1 MSAATPIAPDAAFTS
16 ALATAVASAGLSDI
30 EQESD
35 VVTGGSV
42 RKRAF
47 RDSRAGSRLASVALV
62 KDDGVLRWV
71 YEPPPVSV
79 GRRRGRR
86 SLSLVNE
93 ADMLPGFQFR
103 EIPPNEI
110 RRKLYELDLKL
121 TPSRGLSKWVKG
133 KPQPFV
139 STKKLAGPILLLIH
153 GTFSKGDMYF
163 GEFASTPEGQAFL
176 AKAEATYAAILTF
189 DHPTLT
195 VSPWINAIDLHAALG
210 TPEVEIDVICH
221 SRGGLV
227 ASWWMY
233 FQKPKIRN
241 LVFVASPL
249 EGTSLAA
256 PARIKSALDLLGNL
270 ARGVGTVAG
279 TAATVIPMLAIAGG
293 LMKVLGGVIG
303 FAARSSLLDAGVS
316 LVPGLVA
323 QSRDA
328 SNEELERLYNSD
340 WAEKLQIH
348 AVQSNYEPP
357 ENVEPW
363 WKFWSHFRQLPGRL
377 ADFGADR
384 IFEGPNDLVVD
395 VASMTRMGKA
405 FIPLKNRL
413 DLSDARSV
421 HHCGYFRQPRT
432 IDFLTSVLKL

>member
-1 MSAATPIAPDAAFTS
+1 MSSLPPGAPDAAFNS
-16 ALATAVASAGLSDI
+16 ALATAVATAGLSDS

-35 VVTGGSV
+35 LVTGGSV

-62 KDDGVLRWV
+62 KDDEVLRWV

-86 SLSLVNE
+86 SLNLVNE
-93 ADMLPGFQFR
+93 ANLLPGFQFR

-110 RRKLYELDLKL
+110 RSKLNQLDLKL
-121 TPSRGLSKWVKG
+121 TPARGLRAWSKG
-133 KPQPFV
+133 KLQPYV
-139 STKKLAGPILLLIH
+139 RPKKLEGRVLLLIH

-163 GEFASTPEGQAFL
+163 EEFASTPEGQAFL
-176 AKAEATYAAILTF
+176 AKAETTYDVILTF

-195 VSPWINAIDLHAALG
+195 VAPWINAIDLHAALG
-210 TPEVEIDVICH
+210 TPEGEIDVICH

-227 ASWWMY
+227 ASWWLY
-233 FQKPKIRN
+233 FQKPRIRN

-270 ARGVGTVAG
+270 ARGVGSVAG
-279 TAATVIPMLAIAGG
+279 TAATVVPMLAIAGG
-293 LMKVLGGVIG
+293 LMKILGGVIG
-303 FAARSSLLDAGVS
+303 FAARSSLVDAGVS

-328 SNEELERLYNSD
+328 SNEELERLYRSD
-340 WAEKLQIH
+340 WAAKLSIH

-357 ENVEPW
+357 ENIEPW
-363 WKFWSHFRQLPGRL
+363 WKFWSHFRQLPGRV

-384 IFEGPNDLVVD
+384 LFAGPNDLVVD
-395 VASMTRMGKA
+395 VASMTQLGSTA
-405 FIPLKNRL
+405 IPLKNRL

-432 IDFLTSVLKL
+432 IGFLTSVLKL